1 MDDNDPLAQGD
12 SNHPD
17 DIVKIVMK
25 KFNSSAKLSNTSSFF
40 TQQIQVQP
48 PEGLINSIGNNVKD
62 ASWAPSIPIST
73 AFLK

>member
-1 MDDNDPLAQGD
+1 MR
-12 SNHPD
+12 
-17 DIVKIVMK
+17 
-25 KFNSSAKLSNTSSFF
+25 KFNSSAAKISNTSSFF

-73 AFLK
+73 TLLKQSSLKDITLRAKAGV